1 MNLVKVRT
9 RYYHMPYYFRITFK
23 HIISVK
29 ILIFDSTKR
38 RKCIFQE
45 MHIASNRETLF
56 VLTLLT
62 YRMNWMRCLVKIFSF
77 NWLIFAK
84 SLHVCLWTDFEETLY
99 VCVWPTLYV
108 GTVVNLTSKC
118 NNSKNFDAW
127 VLGSFEPNGRTK
139 VNFFTTFLSIPALS
153 FHLLLLSL

>member
-1 MNLVKVRT
+1 MSESCEGTN
-9 RYYHMPYYFRITFK
+9 
-23 HIISVK
+23 K
-29 ILIFDSTKR
+29 ILSHALLFSYH
-38 RKCIFQE
+38 FQTYYLGQNSDIWLNEETE

-62 YRMNWMRCLVKIFSF
+62 YRTNWMRCLVKIFSF